1 MSEQPTSKDLLAEL
15 HRWHSLKGASCF
27 RDAADE
33 IERLRMAERL
43 NVETVATF
51 QKRIDF
57 LERTIE
63 LVADGLAGVRNASDE
78 DAVDV
83 LRAAL
88 DGRVGQPPSV
98 PLTKEEMPEPSLDV
112 LKRVAARL
120 RLNAP
125 DTAPMLEWAIERIE
139 ELEATFDL
147 RWKAD
152 MRAIKR
158 WQEAHPGNDLTWPDH
173 ADMVVWMLEQIER
186 PSPTKSDSFANAP
199 LTGPGSRLEADLRA
213 MGAGETEA
221 PRCLCGRGKEFHPWR
236 FCDNY
241 VPAPSQGN
249 GHG

>member
-1 MSEQPTSKDLLAEL
+1 MSTTNQIEHIGHDAACQVDGKRPNKICTCGAEKRAREADRAEREQPSSKDLLAEL

-33 IERLRMAERL
+33 IERLRMAERM

-88 DGRVGQPPSV
+88 DGRVGQPPPDV
-98 PLTKEEMPEPSLDV
+98 RALFNKGVGVQKENRFSFGFETVEEAERAFHYIADLGTLETSRPPS
-112 LKRVAARL
+112 
-120 RLNAP
+120 
-125 DTAPMLEWAIERIE
+125 
-139 ELEATFDL
+139 
-147 RWKAD
+147 
-152 MRAIKR
+152 
-158 WQEAHPGNDLTWPDH
+158 
-173 ADMVVWMLEQIER
+173 
-186 PSPTKSDSFANAP
+186 TKSDSFANAP

-213 MGAGETEA
+213 MGAGETGES
-221 PRCLCGRGKEFHPWR
+221 R
-236 FCDNY
+236 
-241 VPAPSQGN
+241 
-249 GHG
+249 